1 MDEKALC
8 TCIYIHR
15 FSMQALDVRMFP
27 HWRLLETGA
36 RSGFGNMAI
45 DEAILYSRVEGKV
58 PSTLRL
64 FRWSPSAVSIG
75 RFQDMPSVVN
85 VENCVAE
92 GVDVVRRI
100 TGGGAVYHDSEDEIT
115 YSLII
120 GRQDLKTEDVVEAY
134 KHICKG
140 LIETARLLGVKADYD
155 KGGSNRCPNI
165 TVESRKISGS
175 AQANRK
181 GVILQHGTF
190 LKRVD
195 LSRMF
200 SLLRFPWMNESTN
213 LVDLA
218 RKRIT
223 SLEDELGRSVS
234 ISQIQQAFYEGFAK
248 ALNVRFVKADLTEY
262 ELELARRLEA
272 DKFCRDEWNR
282 EGKSRFLAAKPVC

>member
-1 MDEKALC
+1 
-8 TCIYIHR
+8 
-15 FSMQALDVRMFP
+15 MQALDVRMLP
-27 HWRLLETGA
+27 RWRLLETEV

-45 DEAILYSRVEGKV
+45 DEAILYSKIREKV
-58 PSTLRL
+58 PATLRL

-85 VENCVAE
+85 VEKCKTE

-120 GRQDLKTEDVVEAY
+120 TRQDLKTEDVVEAY
-134 KHICKG
+134 KHICEG
-140 LIETARLLGVKADYD
+140 LIETARLLGVKAEYD
-155 KGGSNRCPNI
+155 KGGSNRCPNV
-165 TVESRKISGS
+165 TVENRKISGS

-181 GVILQHGTF
+181 GVILQHGT
-190 LKRVD
+190 LLRRVD
-195 LSRMF
+195 LTKMF
-200 SLLRFPWMNESTN
+200 TFLKFPWMNESTN
-213 LVDLA
+213 LVELA

-234 ISQIQQAFYEGFAK
+234 VGQIQRAFYEGFAK
-248 ALNVRFVKADLTEY
+248 AFDVRFVKAGLTEY
-262 ELELARRLEA
+262 ELELARRLEE

-282 EGKSRFLAAKPVC
+282 EGKSRFLVA